1 MTVQH
6 TSVEECRQL
15 LADADVEQLPGLI
28 RRYRKD
34 VRSGVQSALDAAK
47 RRLKAHQAEERRL
60 DALCGLEDSLRAQGY
75 TVVAGVD
82 EVGRGALA
90 GPLTAG
96 AVIFAPGVRIRYL
109 NDSKLLTPEQRE
121 MLAHEIKNVA
131 ISWHVA
137 HVTADV
143 LDSVG
148 MTAALRR
155 AMHAAIAGLTPAP
168 DHVVID
174 GLPMHLGM
182 RETAVVKGDSK
193 VAAIAAASVI
203 AKVTRDALMRDFET
217 VYPGYDFAGNKGYG
231 TTDHQAA
238 IGRLGLCDI
247 HRRSF
252 SPCGGTLPLF

>member
-1 MTVQH
+1 MALQH
-6 TSVEECRQL
+6 TSVDECRQIL
-15 LADADVEQLPGLI
+15 AQADAEQLPALI
-28 RRYRKD
+28 RRYRAD
-34 VRSGVQSALDAAK
+34 ERAGVQSAVDAAK
-47 RRLKAHQAEERRL
+47 RRLKSHQAEECRL
-60 DALCGLEDSLRAQGY
+60 DALCELENSLRAEGY
-75 TVVAGVD
+75 SMVAGID

-96 AVIFAPGVRIRYL
+96 AVIFGPGVRIRYL

-121 MLAHEIKNVA
+121 TLAQEIKGVA
-131 ISWHVA
+131 VSWHVA
-137 HVTADV
+137 HVPADV

-148 MTAALRR
+148 MTAALKR
-155 AMHAAIAGLTPAP
+155 AMHAAIAGLAPSP

-182 RETAVVKGDSK
+182 SETAVVKGDSR

>member
-1 MTVQH
+1 MATQH
-6 TSVEECRQL
+6 MNVDECRQL
-15 LADADVEQLPGLI
+15 LADATVEQLSGLI

-34 VRSGVQSALDAAK
+34 ERSGVQAAVDSAK
-47 RRLKAHQAEERRL
+47 RRLKAYQDEERRL
-60 DALCGLEDSLRAQGY
+60 DSLGELEASLREQGFAA
-75 TVVAGVD
+75 VAGVD

-96 AVIFAPGVRIRYL
+96 AVIFGPGVRIAGL

-121 MLAHEIKNVA
+121 ALAVEIKSVA
-131 ISWHVA
+131 ISWSVA
-137 HVTADV
+137 HVPSED
-143 LDSVG
+143 LDSLG
-148 MTAALRR
+148 MTAALKR
-155 AMHAAIAGLTPAP
+155 AMLAAIAGLTPSP

-174 GLPMHLGM
+174 GTPLHLGM
-182 RETAVVKGDSK
+182 SETSVVKGDSK
-193 VAAIAAASVI
+193 VAAIAAASIV
-203 AKVTRDALMRDFET
+203 AKVTRDALMRDFES

>member
-1 MTVQH
+1 MAAGPMGVD
-6 TSVEECRQL
+6 ECRRL
-15 LADADVEQLPGLI
+15 FADAAVEQLSGLI

-34 VRSGVQSALDAAK
+34 ERSGVQTAVEAARK
-47 RRLKAHQAEERRL
+47 RLKAYQAEERRL
-60 DALCGLEDSLRAQGY
+60 DGLSELEASLREQGFAA
-75 TVVAGVD
+75 VAGVD

-96 AVIFAPGVRIRYL
+96 AVIFGPGVRIAGL

-121 MLAHEIKNVA
+121 TLAVEIKRTA
-131 ISWHVA
+131 ISWSVA
-137 HVTADV
+137 HVPSTD
-143 LDSVG
+143 LDSLG
-148 MTAALRR
+148 MTAALKR
-155 AMHAAIAGLTPAP
+155 AMLAAIAGLTPAP

-174 GLPMHLGM
+174 GTPLHLGM
-182 RETAVVKGDSK
+182 SETSVVKGDSK
-193 VAAIAAASVI
+193 VAAIAAASIV
-203 AKVTRDALMRDFET
+203 AKVTRDALMRDFES

-252 SPCGGTLPLF
+252 SPCGGTLQLF

>member
-1 MTVQH
+1 MALQH
-6 TSVEECRQL
+6 NSVDDCRQI

-34 VRSGVQSALDAAK
+34 ERSGVQSAVDAAK
-47 RRLKAHQAEERRL
+47 RRLKTHQAEERRL
-60 DALCGLEDSLRAQGY
+60 DALCELENSLRAAGY
-75 TVVAGVD
+75 TAVAGID

-96 AVIFAPGVRIRYL
+96 AVIFGPGVRIRYL
-109 NDSKLLTPEQRE
+109 NDSKLLTPQQRE
-121 MLAHEIKNVA
+121 TLAEEIKSIA

-137 HVTADV
+137 HVSADV
-143 LDSVG
+143 LDSLG

-174 GLPMHLGM
+174 GSPMHLGM
-182 RETAVVKGDSK
+182 SETSVIKGDSK